1 MADTTTAT
9 LRKTINTTLRSHL
22 MSYLPAS
29 STSDPSHLNK
39 DLNPTALRHI
49 SPSSFLLA
57 LGAPSDLTITPI
69 DYIAQFGKELTA
81 SKVKSVDYIPDV
93 VIDTEGR
100 FTAARSG
107 YTNKFTDNGEEVQL
121 EFAWFFEFTEDGRK
135 ITKVREFVDADV
147 AGRYQRRV
155 AEILKGLGKE

>member
-49 SPSSFLLA
+49 SSSSFFFA

-69 DYIAQFGKELTA
+69 DYIAQFGKELA
-81 SKVKSVDYIPDV
+81 AFKVKSVDYISDV
-93 VIDTEGR
+93 VIDTEGL
-100 FTAARSG
+100 FAAARSG
-107 YTNKFTDNGEEVQL
+107 YTISLRT
-121 EFAWFFEFTEDGRK
+121 TE
-135 ITKVREFVDADV
+135 
-147 AGRYQRRV
+147 RRCS
-155 AEILKGLGKE
+155 